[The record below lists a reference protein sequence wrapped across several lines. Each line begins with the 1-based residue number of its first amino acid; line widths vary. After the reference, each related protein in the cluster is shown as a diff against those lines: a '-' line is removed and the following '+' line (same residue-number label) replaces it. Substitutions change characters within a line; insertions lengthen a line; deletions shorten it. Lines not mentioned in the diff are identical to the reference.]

1 MAIKSPHKL
10 VKLNLSPEEY
20 KKLNELAK
28 DEGFFMSAYLRNLI
42 NTFYYLKYM
51 DVEKVIE
58 SGKLDFGGFGIEFS
72 KEVMNDFIQNIG
84 ETVKKVDWDKFASEV
99 VIKPHNCTHSKVITK
114 VKQRSKKGLNRLKT
128 T

>member
-99 VIKPHNCTHSKVITK
+99 VIKPHNCTNSKVITK

>member
-99 VIKPHNCTHSKVITK
+99 VIKPHNCTNSKVSTK

>member
-84 ETVKKVDWDKFASEV
+84 ETVKKVDWEKFASEV
-99 VIKPHNCTHSKVITK
+99 VIKPHNCNNSKVITK

>member
-99 VIKPHNCTHSKVITK
+99 VIKPHNCTNSKVITK
-114 VKQRSKKGLNRLKT
+114 VKQRSKKGLNRLKKN
-128 T
+128 

>member
-84 ETVKKVDWDKFASEV
+84 ETVKKVDWEKFASEV
-99 VIKPHNCTHSKVITK
+99 VIKPHNCTNSKVITK